1 MVLTQREKRLIFAL
15 AALLAVVAV
24 FALVRGLV
32 GFQRGLAEQLD
43 VERRMLAQVQALD
56 GELAQLERSKRTR
69 GLEGSLIGY
78 MEQLA
83 DRAGLKS
90 RVQLN
95 PITQNT
101 AARIQAIDLKAD
113 QITLDEMV
121 KLMYT
126 IENAE
131 FILVIDQVEISPSF
145 KEKDLLR
152 VSLRVL
158 AQT

>member
-1 MVLTQREKRLIFAL
+1 MVLTQREKRLVAAL
-15 AALLAVVAV
+15 AGLLALLGLYAALHG
-24 FALVRGLV
+24 LVR
-32 GFQRGLAEQLD
+32 FQSGLAEQLD
-43 VERRMLAQVQALD
+43 VDRRLLTQVQALD
-56 GELAQLERSKRTR
+56 GEMAVLERSKRTR

-83 DRAGLKS
+83 DRAGLKA

-95 PITQNT
+95 PITQSA
-101 AARIQAIDLKAD
+101 AARVQAIDVKVD
-113 QITLDEMV
+113 QMTLDEMV
-121 KLMYT
+121 RFVYT

-131 FILVIDQVEISPSF
+131 FILVIDQMEISPSF